1 METTNKRECT
11 KDEFSEDNC
20 KLTLIIEEYFK
31 DIKNFLDIN
40 IGKTQRELSS
50 TIYETLKEDFVLN
63 VLEIN
68 KEEVEIKITRENNKQ
83 GLLIKIN
90 KNE

>member
-11 KDEFSEDNC
+11 KDEFSEDNYQI
-20 KLTLIIEEYFK
+20 TLIIEEYFK

-50 TIYETLKEDFVLN
+50 IIYETLKEDFVLN